1 MRLIR
6 TIKQRDPAVN
16 SWLEILL
23 YPGLWSMGF
32 HRISHRLYLWRL
44 YFLARVFSQFSR
56 FLTGIEIHPGA
67 KIGQGV
73 FIDHGAGVVIGE
85 TCIIGDN
92 VLIYHGV
99 TLGAV
104 SGSKGKRHPTIKND
118 VVIGANALIL
128 GDITIGSGAKIG
140 TSALVIKDVPNDVT
154 VVAEPARF
162 VNKEASLRREIE
174 ELKKKISELEGFY
187 THESKEV

>member
-1 MRLIR
+1 MKLIR
-6 TIKQRDPAVN
+6 AIKQRDPAIN

-32 HRISHRLYLWRL
+32 HRIAHMLYLWRL
-44 YFLARVFSQFSR
+44 YFLARVFSQLSR

-85 TCIIGDN
+85 TCVIGDN

-104 SGSKGKRHPTIKND
+104 SSNKGKRHPTIKND
-118 VVIGANALIL
+118 VVIGANAQIL
-128 GDITIGSGAKIG
+128 GDITIGSGARIG
-140 TSALVIKDVPNDVT
+140 ASALVIKDVPSDGT

-162 VNKEASLRREIE
+162 VEKEASLRREIE
-174 ELKKKISELEGFY
+174 ELKQKLLELLESEK
-187 THESKEV
+187 SI

>member
-6 TIKQRDPAVN
+6 TIKQRDPAIN

-32 HRISHRLYLWRL
+32 HRIAHKLYLWRL
-44 YFLARVFSQFSR
+44 FFLARMFSQLSR

-104 SGSKGKRHPTIKND
+104 SSNKGKRHPTIKND
-118 VVIGANALIL
+118 VVIGANASIL
-128 GDITIGSGAKIG
+128 GDITIGSGARIG
-140 TSALVIKDVPNDVT
+140 ASALVIKDVPDNAT
-154 VVAEPARF
+154 VVTEPARF
-162 VNKEASLRREIE
+162 VEKEASLRREIE
-174 ELKKKISELEGFY
+174 ELKQKINQIAGQARNDGIS
-187 THESKEV
+187 

>member
-23 YPGLWSMGF
+23 YPGLWAMGF
-32 HRISHRLYLWRL
+32 HRIAHMLYLWRL

-73 FIDHGAGVVIGE
+73 FIDHGMGVVIGE

-104 SGSKGKRHPTIKND
+104 SSNKGKRHPTIKDD
-118 VVIGANALIL
+118 VIIGANALVL
-128 GDITIGSGAKIG
+128 GNITIGNGVKIG
-140 TSALVIKDVPNDVT
+140 AGALVIKDIPDNNT
-154 VVAEPARF
+154 VVAQPARF
-162 VNKEASLRREIE
+162 LNKE
-174 ELKKKISELEGFY
+174 
-187 THESKEV
+187 